1 MNDKEPLALAD
12 PMTASKTRK
21 DTVVPTGNLREDS
34 ISFAEAQQFSGLSRG
49 ILRRLI
55 RDGRLRATKIGGEMR
70 IDKRSLE
77 KYMHDHGYAQQLRLF
92 D

>member
-1 MNDKEPLALAD
+1 MPNENVTWVSYTEAEQR
-12 PMTASKTRK
+12 S
-21 DTVVPTGNLREDS
+21 S
-34 ISFAEAQQFSGLSRG
+34 ISRRT
-49 ILRRLI
+49 LRRLI
-55 RDGRLRATKIGGEMR
+55 KDGQLRATKIGGEMR

>member
-1 MNDKEPLALAD
+1 LPNENDPDLSYSEL
-12 PMTASKTRK
+12 
-21 DTVVPTGNLREDS
+21 
-34 ISFAEAQQFSGLSRG
+34 EAQRFCGFSRRT
-49 ILRRLI
+49 LRRLI
-55 RDGRLRATKIGGEMR
+55 KDGQLRATKIGGEMR

>member
-1 MNDKEPLALAD
+1 LPNENVTWVSYTEAEQR
-12 PMTASKTRK
+12 S
-21 DTVVPTGNLREDS
+21 S
-34 ISFAEAQQFSGLSRG
+34 ISRRT
-49 ILRRLI
+49 LRRLI
-55 RDGRLRATKIGGEMR
+55 KDGQLRATKIGGEMR